1 LEDGMY
7 FENKID
13 RLKVLLEKSRDSVDE
28 ELNILLNGLVYQ
40 RNAKVRIE
48 ELKEL
53 LADIEKELIRTTN
66 GEKS

>member
-1 LEDGMY
+1 MY